1 MVNPRRLFMSRPRR
15 YVLPFLIALI
25 FETHPFFA
33 ESLRTTTVS
42 LRPYPGP
49 LLVVPVKING
59 SGPYDFILDTGSTVT
74 VRDGPL
80 FPDLALRSDRNSQFP
95 SPVPTVTQF
104 PAPAHA
110 STTNGLP

>member
-1 MVNPRRLFMSRPRR
+1 MSRPHR

-25 FETHPFFA
+25 FDTHPFFA

-59 SGPYDFILDTGSTVT
+59 SV
-74 VRDGPL
+74 
-80 FPDLALRSDRNSQFP
+80 
-95 SPVPTVTQF
+95 
-104 PAPAHA
+104 
-110 STTNGLP
+110 